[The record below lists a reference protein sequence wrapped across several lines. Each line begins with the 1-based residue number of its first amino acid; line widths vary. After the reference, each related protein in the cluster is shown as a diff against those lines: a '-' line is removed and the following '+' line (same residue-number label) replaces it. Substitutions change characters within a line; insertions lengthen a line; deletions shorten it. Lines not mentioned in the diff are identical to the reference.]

1 MFPHSHSKG
10 SPVETFSKDQVKSLI
25 DFDIAVNAIQS
36 IKLKTKMQAEV
47 KEYGI

>member
-1 MFPHSHSKG
+1 MIN
-10 SPVETFSKDQVKSLI
+10 T
-25 DFDIAVNAIQS
+25 FDIAVNAIQS